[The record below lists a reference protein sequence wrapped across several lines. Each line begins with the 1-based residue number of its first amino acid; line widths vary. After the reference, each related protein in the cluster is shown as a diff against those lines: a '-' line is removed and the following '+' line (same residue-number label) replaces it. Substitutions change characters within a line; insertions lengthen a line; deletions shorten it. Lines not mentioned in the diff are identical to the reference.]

1 LNHKLINKV
10 PEDKK
15 NILSI
20 AEQILYNRG
29 VENPQRYLSLNNF
42 AIRDFNDLSN
52 IQKAVE
58 LLLYHIDK
66 NSKIVILVDK
76 DVDGITSS
84 AMFYNYIKS
93 VFPFI
98 NLDYLIHTK
107 KSHGLTSNI
116 RIPEDT
122 KLLLLIDAGSNDVK
136 EAKALKEKGID
147 IIVLDHHICESEN
160 PYAIIVNCQLGDYLN
175 RFLSG
180 AGVVYQFLR
189 AIDSEI
195 WENKANDYLDLAAF
209 GIIADSMDI
218 REEENRRIIDLGLS
232 NIRNKAFLAIAEKQS
247 YSTGGIINPITVA
260 FYLVP
265 PLNATIRIGTQEEN
279 ELLFRAF
286 IETDETFPYKKRDG
300 TEIQE
305 TIYDRV
311 ARLSIN
317 NKSKQGRETDKAIGF
332 LKEKIGKYKWDENK
346 ILFCDASE
354 IEGNLSGL
362 IAIKLANEYN
372 KPCVLLRENGW
383 KPEYFGGSI
392 RNYDGSS
399 IENLKE
405 FLLSTN
411 QFEFIMGHSNAAGLS
426 LLKNNVRKVIQITN
440 EMLKDVQLD
449 KTYYVDF
456 VLRPEELDFDFIQ
469 EISKLQNYYG
479 QGISEC
485 LIALEDVIINTSKIE
500 IMGENRNTWKFS
512 INDGECV
519 IIKFKADE
527 NDPVLDTINNDWGGT
542 NLKLKIVGKCNIS
555 SYNQI
560 LTPQLI
566 IQDFEVCL

>member
-1 LNHKLINKV
+1 MKYKLINNGKIF
-10 PEDKK
+10 DNYK
-15 NILSI
+15 
-20 AEQILYNRG
+20 EQVLFNRG
-29 VENPQRYLSLNNF
+29 IINPKKYLSLDNS
-42 AIRDFNDLSN
+42 AIQNFNDLSN
-52 IQKAVE
+52 IQDAVE
-58 LLLYHIDK
+58 LLLRHIEN

-84 AMFYNYIKS
+84 AMFYNYIKN
-93 VFPFI
+93 VFSFA
-98 NLDYLIHTK
+98 NLNYLIHTK

-160 PYAIIVNCQLGDYLN
+160 PYAIIVNCQSSPNYKN
-175 RFLSG
+175 KFLSG

-189 AIDSEI
+189 AVDSET
-195 WENKANDYLDLAAF
+195 WENKANNYLDLAAF
-209 GIIADSMDI
+209 GIIADSMDC

-232 NIRNKAFLAIAEKQS
+232 NIHNKAFLAIAEKQS
-247 YSTGGIINPITVA
+247 YSTGNIINPISVA

-265 PLNATIRIGTQEEN
+265 PLNATIRMGTQEEN

-405 FLLSTN
+405 FLLSTD

-456 VLRPEELDFDFIQ
+456 ILQPEELDFNFIQ
-469 EISKLQNYYG
+469 EISALQNYYG

-485 LIALEDVIINTSKIE
+485 LIALESVIINTSKIE
-500 IMGENRNTWKFS
+500 IIGENRNTWKFS

-527 NDPVLDTINNDWGGT
+527 NDPVLNAINNDWGGT
-542 NLKLKIVGKCNIS
+542 DLKLKIVGKCNIS

-566 IQDFEVCL
+566 VQDFEVCL